1 MPKNHKLDC
10 KCGVCKAIRGEYDG
24 KNSPRW
30 KEKPKCID
38 CGTEIGSNDKRCI
51 MCYRIFQSK
60 PENNNNF
67 KDGKTL
73 KDYFCIDCNKLI
85 SWQSFINGN
94 KRCGS
99 CHAKNKM
106 AKMIHT
112 INCQCIQ
119 CKGKRGEYNGI
130 NNPNYREIKSFKS
143 YPLGWNKT
151 FKEQIRYRDEYKC
164 QICGKPEIENGRKL
178 PVHHID
184 YDKLNIKENNLISLC
199 NICHLKTGG
208 NRDYY
213 INLFKKDYVKCC

>member
-10 KCGVCKAIRGEYDG
+10 KCGVCKAIRGEYNG

-38 CGTEIGSNDKRCI
+38 CGIEVYSYNAKRCKK
-51 MCYRIFQSK
+51 CYNIFNSIS
-60 PENNNNF
+60 ENNNNF

-73 KDYFCIDCNKLI
+73 KEYLCIDCGKKLN
-85 SWQSFINGN
+85 SVES

-119 CKGKRGEYNGI
+119 CKGKRGEYKGV

-178 PVHHID
+178 PVHHVD
-184 YDKLNIKENNLISLC
+184 YDKLNIKEDNLISLC
-199 NICHLKTGG
+199 NICHLKTNG
-208 NRDYY
+208 NRKYW
-213 INLFKKDYVKCC
+213 IEFFKRDNVKCC